1 MPHPN
6 PPSLQLAQLSVSR
19 AQRTLI
25 AALDLQLSGGELLHL
40 RGPNGCGKTSLLET
54 IAGLRQPAAGS
65 VQGPT
70 EAGGL
75 HWISHRNALTPPL
88 TAIENLDFWCG
99 INGVDPRAVPAALD
113 RLQLAAGARRRVV
126 RSLSA
131 GQKRRASLAR
141 LLLAPRPLWLLDEP
155 LDGLDRDGIELFA
168 GLLDEHL
175 TQGGMVVMTS
185 HQPLPALRGAVRVLD
200 LQQAGRS

>member
-1 MPHPN
+1 MPSPN
-6 PPSLQLAQLSVSR
+6 PPSLQLAQLSVAR
-19 AQRTLI
+19 AQRVLI
-25 AALDLQLSGGELLHL
+25 SELDLQLSAGELLHL

-65 VQGPT
+65 VRGLA
-70 EAGGL
+70 ESAAL
-75 HWISHRNALTPPL
+75 HWISHRNALTPQL
-88 TAIENLDFWCG
+88 SAIENLEFWCG
-99 INGVDPRAVPAALD
+99 INEVDPRAVPAVLD

-141 LLLAPRPLWLLDEP
+141 LLLAQRPLWLLDEP
-155 LDGLDRDGIELFA
+155 LDGLDRDGITLFA

-185 HQPLPALRGAVRVLD
+185 HQPLPALRAPIRALE
-200 LQQAGRS
+200 LQAAGRS